1 MAVLNI
7 RTWPRGNIP
16 GLRLTDVDVN
26 LLRRVD
32 CDIVAQG
39 FSRIDRIL
47 IPPKNIFF
55 SGSPTAKNSSA
66 KCAWARAISGCVT
79 YQNVFLGVHK

>member
-16 GLRLTDVDVN
+16 VLGLTDVDVN

-39 FSRIDRIL
+39 FSRIDRI
-47 IPPKNIFF
+47 PPKN
-55 SGSPTAKNSSA
+55 
-66 KCAWARAISGCVT
+66 V
-79 YQNVFLGVHK
+79 LGPEQFQDV